1 LGKRILFKISYILLL
16 AFYLSSCGFGSGQ
29 NKASI
34 AAGEDGPVDSN
45 FNNIPEVDSGSTSDL
60 GDDGSTG
67 LEIGGIAIKSNR
79 QIDQTK
85 SLEVFERTLYPY
97 LRAQSCASCH
107 VSGGVG
113 PVKHSDTDSTVA
125 HTDALTIVN
134 IDDPAQS
141 RIVLKLRNELHNC
154 GAKCADIAGE
164 VEKQIIAWIAD
175 AGIEESLANNFNFMT
190 PQFSKSEASSS
201 DILNQRYSVEAE
213 SSVINSDGVALVD
226 DPTASGGKIFY
237 AKGPFVSGARGMKV
251 TFAGV
256 QPGRYSLGVKYKS
269 PSATT
274 IFFGRATVTYIPERN
289 LVKHSSTDRGFD
301 RAVPFSDSWKVRKI
315 QKFSSNSSDPGQ
327 DMIFPEL
334 YGKIDFLLH
343 VGKPG
348 IKIDKVFLNFEKA
361 ASNEVLLKFPLKSL
375 VERDCHLYMFLNDK
389 EDSAFYHF
397 YEPKIRCDEETDLYV
412 QGLYLLVNGKSV
424 LGGNTYTDLEQ
435 NLSLESVEGNTELER
450 RSSMVIAKENGS
462 SLDKFS
468 IAFDQI
474 KLGHEDLSLPSP
486 GGQVGGVTEDVEST
500 HESRFNSFKN
510 LMYNKCMSCHGFE
523 SPEGNAAFTTDYGAS
538 DYIDFSYTRRE
549 GGGTEPFVN
558 TPNSKLVVPG
568 DLDNSRIWTRING
581 SGNIP
586 GRSRM
591 PRNTTLT
598 TSEKEIIKQFIL
610 GYGQ

>member
-1 LGKRILFKISYILLL
+1 MFKLSYILLL
-16 AFYLSSCGFGSGQ
+16 AFYLSGCGFGSSQ

-60 GDDGSTG
+60 GDDGTTG

-154 GAKCADIAGE
+154 GAQCADISNE
-164 VEKQIIAWIAD
+164 VEKQIIAWIAE
-175 AGIEESLANNFNFMT
+175 AGIEESLANNYNFMT
-190 PQFSKSEASSS
+190 PNLSKSELSSQ
-201 DILNQRYSVEAE
+201 DVIDQRYMHEAE
-213 SSVINSDGVALVD
+213 DGIIDSDGVAFVD
-226 DPTASGGKIFY
+226 DLSASGGKVY
-237 AKGPFVSGARGMKV
+237 EAKGPFVTGGFGDQGFTV
-251 TFAGV
+251 VFNGV
-256 QPGRYSLGVKYKS
+256 QPGRYSLSIKYKNFSENNQLVAAVRGPVYSERLKVVVHGSVVEQVRHKLQNNVNSWTLAKLSHLGGAS
-269 PSATT
+269 PHLFKENSGS
-274 IFFGRATVTYIPERN
+274 IRY
-289 LVKHSSTDRGFD
+289 SFD
-301 RAVPFSDSWKVRKI
+301 PF
-315 QKFSSNSSDPGQ
+315 DPGL
-327 DMIFPEL
+327 I
-334 YGKIDFLLH
+334 
-343 VGKPG
+343 V
-348 IKIDKVFLNFEKA
+348 DKVFLNFEKA

-591 PRNTTLT
+591 PRNTALT